1 MSDEKEKKGKD
12 KETGITKFESK
23 VPSIPDDKLNAVID
37 LSDDQTSWVKVIEGG
52 FKVINQDKFVKG
64 FTGRIMDV
72 TPYLMKFENGVPHK
86 LPHVADDL
94 DIPEG
99 FERRCDVKILADDQ
113 LIGLSL
119 APSSTKY
126 YLSPYLKFL
135 KNKGLR
141 PEQVFT
147 KVTSKQA
154 SNDKGTWSV
163 AAFELVGEP
172 QGTSPETPQPVS
184 GRVPKGWE

>member
-1 MSDEKEKKGKD
+1 METQKEKGL
-12 KETGITKFESK
+12 TKIESR
-23 VPSIPDDKLNAVID
+23 VPSIPEDKLNAVID
-37 LSDDQTSWVKVIEGG
+37 LSDDQTLWTKVIEGG

-64 FTGRIMDV
+64 FTGRIVDV

-94 DIPEG
+94 EVPEG
-99 FERRCDVKILADDQ
+99 YERRCDLKLLVDDQ

-119 APSSTKY
+119 APSSTKF

-135 KNKGLR
+135 RNKGLR
-141 PEQVFT
+141 PEQVLT
-147 KVTSKQA
+147 KVSSKQA

-163 AAFELVGEP
+163 AAFELIEET
-172 QGTSPETPQPVS
+172 QGTSPEPPQPLS

>member
-1 MSDEKEKKGKD
+1 MSNEENKKGKS

-23 VPSIPDDKLNAVID
+23 IPSISTDKLDAVID
-37 LSDDQTSWVKVIEGG
+37 LSDDQTSWLKIIEGG

-64 FTGRIMDV
+64 FTGRIV
-72 TPYLMKFENGVPHK
+72 SVEPHLMKFENNTPHK

-99 FERRCDVKILADDQ
+99 YERRCDVKLLMDDQ

-119 APSSTKY
+119 APSSMKY

-135 KNKGLR
+135 RNKDLR
-141 PEQVFT
+141 PEEVLT

-172 QGTSPETPQPVS
+172 QDTSPEPPQAVS
-184 GRVPKGWE
+184 GRIPKGWE